1 MEATTLL
8 IRDHEAVKKLFAQF
22 DGAGDAA
29 YKTKKDLFETIK
41 TELLIHM
48 DVEEAVFYPVVKALP
63 SEEAKDGIREADEEH
78 HVAKLLIHEISA
90 MKPEDEQ
97 YDAKVTVLKENIEH
111 HVKEEEGEMFPRAK
125 KRLSKERLEQLGD
138 EIEERKESLKGDD

>member
-48 DVEEAVFYPVVKALP
+48 LIAWYRGSACAFCHEEIPEIHWSDHNPAILSPEGRTIEWSDV
-63 SEEAKDGIREADEEH
+63 R
-78 HVAKLLIHEISA
+78 
-90 MKPEDEQ
+90 PEDLPNVFATHRRVCWNCHIAQ
-97 YDAKVTVLKENIEH
+97 SFRASFPGLAIERPERTGVH
-111 HVKEEEGEMFPRAK
+111 RA
-125 KRLSKERLEQLGD
+125 S
-138 EIEERKESLKGDD
+138 